1 MDYGW
6 EHVGT
11 IYYQWRFT
19 YCSCETYFD
28 RLGFAVYFK
37 DGKSTTIGESAEG
50 IFFVVTVWAVPPK
63 KKTRRKHVHLSN
75 QNWGL
80 SV

>member
-6 EHVGT
+6 EHVGN
-11 IYYQWRFT
+11 IHYQWRFT
-19 YCSCETYFD
+19 CSWETYFD
-28 RLGFAVYFK
+28 RHGFAVFFN
-37 DGKSTTIGESAEG
+37 DGKSTTIGESTEG
-50 IFFVVTVWAVPPK
+50 IFFVVTIWAVPPK
-63 KKTRRKHVHLSN
+63 KTREYHVHLSN

>member
-1 MDYGW
+1 MDLL
-6 EHVGT
+6 
-11 IYYQWRFT
+11 F
-19 YCSCETYFD
+19 F
-28 RLGFAVYFK
+28 FN
-37 DGKSTTIGESAEG
+37 DGKSTTIGESTEG

-63 KKTRRKHVHLSN
+63 KTRENHVHLSN